1 MLRFAAIIFYFGSGH
16 SGGSPSVAWSTLIG
30 AVVGGA
36 LSLIGTVLVERR
48 RGKNAELAERRGR
61 QVEGKLAARLIV
73 AELEDAQSVLRV
85 VLARERYSWPPSDD
99 FEFQTAAWDAHA
111 AALAAAVPDSE
122 WELASAPYFSF
133 RYTNLLGDL
142 TQDSAEKVLAASA
155 AATKALKEWIGS
167 IDES

>member
-1 MLRFAAIIFYFGSGH
+1 
-16 SGGSPSVAWSTLIG
+16 VVWSTLIG

-48 RGKNAELAERRGR
+48 RGKNAEQAETRARRM
-61 QVEGKLAARLIV
+61 EGKLAARLIV

-85 VLARERYSWPPSDD
+85 VLARETYSWPPSED
-99 FEFQTAAWDAHA
+99 FEFQTTAWDAHS
-111 AALAAAVPDSE
+111 AALAAAVPDKE
-122 WELASAPYFSF
+122 WELVAAPYFSL

-142 TQDSAEKVLAASA
+142 TRDSAEKVLAASA

-167 IDES
+167 IGKS